1 MAPDDF
7 VSPKA
12 ISVSKSKSDS
22 IAKRI
27 QEIVFSFVV
36 LVADPETLDLVA
48 QVILSLHVRVCQL

>member
-1 MAPDDF
+1 MAATDC
-7 VSPKA
+7 VSSEP
-12 ISVSKSKSDS
+12 ISVPESNGDS
-22 IAKRI
+22 VAKRI